1 MCSHVSSQILLVWNL
16 MACYLVPMYI
26 EVVPN
31 RRSRPAILLREGW
44 REGNKVRKR
53 TLANLS
59 DWAPHRIEALT
70 AVLKGQSVVGDIES
84 AFEIVRSRP
93 HGHVAAVLGSLSR
106 LKLDQLLA
114 RSRSR
119 ERDVCVAMIAA
130 RLISPGSKL
139 ATARGL
145 SAETGESTLGELL
158 AVEDA
163 DEDECYAAMDWLL
176 ERQVSIEDAL
186 AKRHLTDGSLVLYDV
201 TSTYFE
207 GRTCPLAKLGHSRDG
222 KKDKLQIVIGLLTN
236 GEGCPVAVEV
246 FEGNTGDPR
255 TVASQVAKLR
265 TRFGLERVV
274 LVGDRGM
281 ITDARIRE
289 DLSGVE
295 GLDWITA
302 LRAPAIAAL
311 VEAGSLQL
319 SLFDKRDLAEISD
332 PSFPDERLVVC
343 KNPLLAEERGRKRR
357 ELLEAT
363 ERDLEAVSKAVA
375 RAKRP
380 LRGQAAIGLRVGKVM
395 GHFKMAKHFKL
406 TIADDS
412 FRYERDEKAIEAE
425 AALDGIYIVR
435 TTVDAKRLSAEEV
448 VRSYKR
454 LASVERAFRSLKT
467 MDLHIRPIHH
477 HKAERVRAH
486 VLLCML
492 AYYVEWHMRRALAPI
507 LFDDDDKPA
516 GEALRA
522 SIVAPAQRSPR
533 AEIKAASKRT
543 GDDLPV
549 HSFTTLLRD
558 LATIVKNRIQPR
570 AAGAPSFEMITRP
583 TPSQKHA
590 LDLLTV
596 HL

>member
-1 MCSHVSSQILLVWNL
+1 
-16 MACYLVPMYI
+16 MYI
-26 EVVPN
+26 ETVPN
-31 RRSRPAILLREGW
+31 RGSRPAILLREGW
-44 REGNKVRKR
+44 REGKKIRKR

-59 DWAPHRIEALT
+59 DWEPHRIAALS
-70 AVLKGQSVVGDIES
+70 AVLKGQSVVGNIES
-84 AFEIVRSRP
+84 AFEIIRSRP
-93 HGHVAAVLGSLSR
+93 HGHVAAVLGSLVR
-106 LKLDQLLA
+106 LKLDQLLD

-119 ERDVCVAMIAA
+119 ERNLAVAMIAS
-130 RLISPGSKL
+130 RLISPASKL

-158 AVEDA
+158 GVEDA
-163 DEDECYAAMDWLL
+163 DEDDCYAAMDWVL
-176 ERQVSIEDAL
+176 ERQVRVEDAL
-186 AKRHLTDGSLVLYDV
+186 AKRHLADGSLILYDV

-207 GRTCPLAKLGHSRDG
+207 GRACPLAKLGHSRDG

-246 FEGNTGDPR
+246 FDGNTGDPK
-255 TVASQVAKLR
+255 TVAAQVTKLR
-265 TRFGLERVV
+265 ERFGLQHMV

-289 DLSGVE
+289 DLGDVE

-319 SLFDKRDLAEISD
+319 SLFDKRDLAEITA
-332 PSFPDERLVVC
+332 PAFPDERLIVC

-357 ELLEAT
+357 ELLAAT
-363 ERDLEAVSKAVA
+363 EREFEAVAKAVA

-380 LRGQAAIGLRVGKVM
+380 IRGEAKIGLRVGKIM
-395 GHFKMAKHFKL
+395 GRFKMGKHFNL
-406 TIADDS
+406 TITDDS
-412 FRYERDEKAIEAE
+412 FRYERDEKAIAAE
-425 AALDGIYIVR
+425 AALDGIYVVR
-435 TTVDAKRLSAEEV
+435 TTVDAKHLSAEDV

-467 MDLHIRPIHH
+467 IDLHIRPIHH
-477 HKAERVRAH
+477 HKPERVRAH

-492 AYYVEWHMRRALAPI
+492 AYYVEWHMRRDLAPI

-522 SIVAPAQRSPR
+522 SVVAPAVRSPR
-533 AEIKAASKRT
+533 AAAKATSKRT
-543 GDDLPV
+543 ADDRPV
-549 HSFTTLLRD
+549 HSFTTLLHH

-570 AAGAPSFEMITRP
+570 TADTIPFDVTTTP
-583 TPSQKHA
+583 TPDQKHA
-590 LDLLTV
+590 LDLLKV
-596 HL
+596 SLLPVMGR